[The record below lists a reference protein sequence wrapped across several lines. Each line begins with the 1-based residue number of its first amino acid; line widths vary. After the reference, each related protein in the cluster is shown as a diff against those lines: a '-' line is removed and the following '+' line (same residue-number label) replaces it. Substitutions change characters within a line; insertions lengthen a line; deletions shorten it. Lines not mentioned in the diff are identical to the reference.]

1 MGVQRAFHCWNKFDY
16 KSKIRLKSGLAKS
29 CINQFLHIIMK
40 KHFIHNIQ
48 SISVQPPLGQMHIIW
63 TIHLHTNV
71 MGHNSNHLPRNMF
84 KRTHYPPLPPTFG
97 ISLPPTFKNSLSQL
111 MQPEI
116 RPSQISVWRND
127 LLHHQ
132 GSLVTS
138 RSNSLWKHFS
148 CFSVFEWNTV
158 LSLRLLIRFGLF
170 LS

>member
-1 MGVQRAFHCWNKFDY
+1 MQRPLLEQIRLLIQN
-16 KSKIRLKSGLAKS
+16 SLKIRSRKILHKSVLTYYYEKTFTSQYPVYFSPTSQWAK
-29 CINQFLHIIMK
+29 C
-40 KHFIHNIQ
+40 
-48 SISVQPPLGQMHIIW
+48 
-63 TIHLHTNV
+63 TCTAHTNV

-84 KRTHYPPLPPTFG
+84 KWTHYPPLPPTFG

-158 LSLRLLIRFGLF
+158 LSLAPLIRFGLF